1 MKKGIMALCFIASCW
16 GISCSSSRKQAAGL
30 ETTDSRFSGMVPTPA
45 SSGRISSSVQA
56 APPVVIYK
64 TAKDYSRHVPVGLSE
79 DGQTI
84 VSYPAVSDVKVGDKY
99 PYPTPLADGY
109 LLDNRGIGRNVAFLS
124 YTYEEYAALPST
136 PSRSELLEKV
146 IDKHPLTEI
155 HTCGNRYEYKDLVKE
170 LNERIRSGEFKVSL

>member
-1 MKKGIMALCFIASCW
+1 MALCFIASCW

-64 TAKDYSRHVPVGLSE
+64 TAKDYSRHV
-79 DGQTI
+79 
-84 VSYPAVSDVKVGDKY
+84 
-99 PYPTPLADGY
+99 
-109 LLDNRGIGRNVAFLS
+109 
-124 YTYEEYAALPST
+124 
-136 PSRSELLEKV
+136 
-146 IDKHPLTEI
+146 
-155 HTCGNRYEYKDLVKE
+155 CGNRYQYKDLVKE

>member
-99 PYPTPLADGY
+99 P
-109 LLDNRGIGRNVAFLS
+109 
-124 YTYEEYAALPST
+124 
-136 PSRSELLEKV
+136 
-146 IDKHPLTEI
+146 
-155 HTCGNRYEYKDLVKE
+155 
-170 LNERIRSGEFKVSL
+170 